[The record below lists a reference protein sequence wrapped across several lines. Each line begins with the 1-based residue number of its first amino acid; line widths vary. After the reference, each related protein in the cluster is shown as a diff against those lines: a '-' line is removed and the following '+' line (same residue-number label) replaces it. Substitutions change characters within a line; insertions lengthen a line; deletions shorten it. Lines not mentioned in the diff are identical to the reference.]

1 MNVEEANREQIQKA
15 KAYKTMLI
23 FAMGSIVMIFA
34 GLTSAYVI
42 SKSRPDWLKDFVLP
56 QAFLWSTLVIVLS
69 SVTFH
74 FAKKAIQKD
83 NRSTTTLMLVA
94 TLLLGLLF
102 VAMQFQGF
110 NQVIAAG
117 YYFTGSYSTITTSF
131 LYIVVLVHIA
141 HLIGGLISLLIVIYN
156 HYKQK
161 YNATQT
167 LGIELSVMF
176 WHFLGFLWLYLFLFF
191 TFYKYSF
198 NFS

>member
-1 MNVEEANREQIQKA
+1 MNIEELNREQLQKG

-42 SKSRPDWLKDFVLP
+42 SKNRPDWLKDFELP
-56 QAFLWSTLVIVLS
+56 QAFLWSTVVIVLS

-74 FAKKAIQKD
+74 LAKKAISKN
-83 NRSTTTLMLVA
+83 NRSTTSLMLGL
-94 TLLLGLLF
+94 TLALGLLF
-102 VAMQFQGF
+102 VVLQFIGF
-110 NQVIAAG
+110 GQVVDAG
-117 YYFTGSYSTITTSF
+117 YFFTGSQSTITTSF
-131 LYIVVLVHIA
+131 LYVVVLVHIA
-141 HLIGGLISLLIVIYN
+141 HLVGGLISLLIVIYN

-191 TFYKYSF
+191 TFYK
-198 NFS
+198 

>member
-1 MNVEEANREQIQKA
+1 
-15 KAYKTMLI
+15 
-23 FAMGSIVMIFA
+23 
-34 GLTSAYVI
+34 
-42 SKSRPDWLKDFVLP
+42 PDWLKDFQLP
-56 QAFLWSTLVIVLS
+56 QAFLRRTIVIVLS

-74 FAKKAIQKD
+74 LAEKAIKKN

-94 TLLLGLLF
+94 TQISGLLF
-102 VAMQFQGF
+102 VALQFQGF

-131 LYIVVLVHIA
+131 VYIVVLVHIV

-176 WHFLGFLWLYLFLFF
+176 WHFLGFLWLYL
-191 TFYKYSF
+191 
-198 NFS
+198 

>member
-1 MNVEEANREQIQKA
+1 MNIEEANKEQIQKA

-74 FAKKAIQKD
+74 FAKKAIQKN

-191 TFYKYSF
+191 TFYK
-198 NFS
+198 

>member
-1 MNVEEANREQIQKA
+1 MNVEVNKEQLQKA

-23 FAMGSIVMIFA
+23 FGMASIVMIFA

-42 SKSRPDWLKDFVLP
+42 SKSRPDWLKDFQLP
-56 QAFLWSTLVIVLS
+56 QAFLWSTIVIVLS

-74 FAKKAIQKD
+74 LAKKAIKKN
-83 NRSTTTLMLVA
+83 NRSTTTLMLVT
-94 TLLLGLLF
+94 TLILGLLF
-102 VAMQFQGF
+102 VALQFQGF

-131 LYIVVLVHIA
+131 LYIVVLVHIV

-191 TFYKYSF
+191 TFYK
-198 NFS
+198 